1 MHFLN
6 DSALRTMTEN
16 IVWSAESCSL
26 KTFLER
32 YTLPQLVKVED
43 GFYSEDDAETL
54 STGEILMLHSVT
66 RQLVVDADYR
76 KYFVSR
82 NCQCKVEVLPTI
94 CQDRYYSVEDV
105 VDACTYADFK
115 FIRVV
120 EVHSHSPSLRIRAG
134 DILKLQRTVE
144 QNHIKFLE
152 CMLNDRTEY
161 LVKLPLD
168 VKAVFEPLARKES
181 YPFQEVIHSFEFPV
195 RVKFKSNCKSRDTNN
210 NQSRGSV
217 LLKNIRRESKIIATS
232 RDDAMNPVL
241 MIPTDLD
248 VYVFPARG
256 ANLGDKEYARCCK
269 AVYDSIELSKVDLF
283 ENASRLCECF
293 EDPAE
298 REIENNDVVNLHPSL
313 LPSQT
318 IQDTQ
323 RLSIP
328 KPTNPKQASA
338 SLSSMLIRNG
348 GHVFSTSNDNPPNTL
363 NDQAPPRPLR
373 VESPPCSVP
382 PLPPKS
388 PKQASS
394 PSAKLNQSPHQGV
407 LGEDL
412 STTLNQNPSSSTDDQ
427 APPRPLRVESLPWS
441 VPPLPP
447 QSPKQASSPSA
458 KLNQSPHQGVLGEDL
473 STTLN
478 QNPSSS
484 TDDQA
489 PPRPLRVE
497 SLLHANATGAD
508 KDDDYHHYAEI
519 SSTGRNLNLALS
531 VEHFHMDNDSE
542 SVLKRHT
549 DKRDQS
555 KSSER
560 NSLSTV
566 IPKLATTLTGNL
578 QYESSD
584 AVVST
589 QRSHLIRPSS
599 KASSSV
605 CSSDAAF
612 SSQKSTTQGGSIP
625 EQLGLPTQSLVLSY
639 LERSQDYAAENVYI
653 DPVTAPSIL
662 SNSPSE
668 FSVFS
673 KDLKDLPVE
682 GVVECLTNLH
692 MGQYAEIFQ
701 RNLIDGQLL
710 MELDLESLS
719 HLGVR
724 NPLHKKKLLK
734 FINGWRPNT
743 R

>member
-1 MHFLN
+1 M
-6 DSALRTMTEN
+6 SEN
-16 IVWSAESCSL
+16 IVWSADSCSL
-26 KTFLER
+26 KTFVDR
-32 YTLPQLVKVED
+32 YTFPQLVKVED

-66 RQLVVDADYR
+66 TLLVADADYR
-76 KYFVSR
+76 RYFVSR
-82 NCQCKVEVLPTI
+82 NCQCRVEVLPTI

-105 VDACTYADFK
+105 VDACTFADFK

-152 CMLNDRTEY
+152 CVLNDRTEY

-232 RDDAMNPVL
+232 RDEDMNPVL

-256 ANLGDKEYARCCK
+256 AIQSDKEYARCCK
-269 AVYDSIELSKVDLF
+269 AIHDSTVLSKVDLF
-283 ENASRLCECF
+283 ENASRLCGCF

-298 REIENNDVVNLHPSL
+298 EEIGNNEVVNLHPSL
-313 LPSQT
+313 LQSQT
-318 IQDTQ
+318 IQDTE

-328 KPTNPKQASA
+328 NLTNPKQAS
-338 SLSSMLIRNG
+338 SLNSMLLRNG
-348 GHVFSTSNDNPPNTL
+348 GHVLTTSNDNRSNTL
-363 NDQAPPRPLR
+363 NDHAPPPRPLR
-373 VESPPCSVP
+373 VESLPWSIP

-388 PKQASS
+388 AKLASS

-427 APPRPLRVESLPWS
+427 APPRPLRVESLP
-441 VPPLPP
+441 
-447 QSPKQASSPSA
+447 
-458 KLNQSPHQGVLGEDL
+458 
-473 STTLN
+473 
-478 QNPSSS
+478 
-484 TDDQA
+484 
-489 PPRPLRVE
+489 
-497 SLLHANATGAD
+497 HANATGAD
-508 KDDDYHHYAEI
+508 KDDDYHYYEEI
-519 SSTGRNLNLALS
+519 SSTGRNLNRALS
-531 VEHFHMDNDSE
+531 LEHFHMDNDSE
-542 SVLKRHT
+542 SVLKRQR
-549 DKRDQS
+549 DKLDQS
-555 KSSER
+555 KSSKR

-566 IPKLATTLTGNL
+566 IPKLPTTLTGNL

-589 QRSHLIRPSS
+589 QRSYLIRPLSE
-599 KASSSV
+599 ASSSV
-605 CSSDAAF
+605 SSSDAAF
-612 SSQKSTTQGGSIP
+612 SNQKSTTMRGPIP
-625 EQLGLPTQSLVLSY
+625 EQSGLPTQPLVLSC
-639 LERSQDYAAENVYI
+639 LEHSQDYAAENVYL
-653 DPVTAPSIL
+653 DPVTAPSII

-673 KDLKDLPVE
+673 QDLKDLPVE

-724 NPLHKKKLLK
+724 NQLHQKKLFK

>member
-427 APPRPLRVESLPWS
+427 APPRPLRVESL
-441 VPPLPP
+441 
-447 QSPKQASSPSA
+447 
-458 KLNQSPHQGVLGEDL
+458 
-473 STTLN
+473 
-478 QNPSSS
+478 
-484 TDDQA
+484 
-489 PPRPLRVE
+489 
-497 SLLHANATGAD
+497 LHANATGAD

>member
-318 IQDTQ
+318 TQDTQ
-323 RLSIP
+323 RLAIP

-427 APPRPLRVESLPWS
+427 APPRPLRVESL
-441 VPPLPP
+441 
-447 QSPKQASSPSA
+447 
-458 KLNQSPHQGVLGEDL
+458 
-473 STTLN
+473 
-478 QNPSSS
+478 
-484 TDDQA
+484 
-489 PPRPLRVE
+489 
-497 SLLHANATGAD
+497 LHANATGAD
-508 KDDDYHHYAEI
+508 KDDDYHYYEEI

-566 IPKLATTLTGNL
+566 IPKLPTTLTGNL

-599 KASSSV
+599 EASSSV

-625 EQLGLPTQSLVLSY
+625 EHLGLPTQSLVLSC
-639 LERSQDYAAENVYI
+639 LESSQDYAAENVYI

-673 KDLKDLPVE
+673 KNLKDLPVE
-682 GVVECLTNLH
+682 GVAECLTSLN
-692 MGQYAEIFQ
+692 MGQYAETFQ

-724 NPLHKKKLLK
+724 NSLHQKKILK

>member
-1 MHFLN
+1 M
-6 DSALRTMTEN
+6 SEN
-16 IVWSAESCSL
+16 IVWSADSCSL
-26 KTFLER
+26 KTFVDR
-32 YTLPQLVKVED
+32 YTFPQLVKVED

-66 RQLVVDADYR
+66 TLLVVDADYR
-76 KYFVSR
+76 RYFVSR

-105 VDACTYADFK
+105 VDACTFADFK

-134 DILKLQRTVE
+134 DILKLQRTVK

-152 CMLNDRTEY
+152 CVLNDRTEY

-232 RDDAMNPVL
+232 RDEDMNPVL

-256 ANLGDKEYARCCK
+256 AIQSDKEYARCCK
-269 AVYDSIELSKVDLF
+269 AIHDSTVLSKVDLF

-298 REIENNDVVNLHPSL
+298 EEIGNNEVVNLHPSL
-313 LPSQT
+313 LQSQT
-318 IQDTQ
+318 IQDTE

-328 KPTNPKQASA
+328 NLTNPKQAS
-338 SLSSMLIRNG
+338 SLNSMLLRNG
-348 GHVFSTSNDNPPNTL
+348 GHVLPTSNDNRSNTL
-363 NDQAPPRPLR
+363 NNHAPPPRPLR
-373 VESPPCSVP
+373 VESLPWSIP

-388 PKQASS
+388 AKLASS

-407 LGEDL
+407 LGEDM

-427 APPRPLRVESLPWS
+427 APPRPLRVESLP
-441 VPPLPP
+441 
-447 QSPKQASSPSA
+447 
-458 KLNQSPHQGVLGEDL
+458 
-473 STTLN
+473 
-478 QNPSSS
+478 
-484 TDDQA
+484 
-489 PPRPLRVE
+489 
-497 SLLHANATGAD
+497 HANATGAD
-508 KDDDYHHYAEI
+508 KDDDYHYYEEI
-519 SSTGRNLNLALS
+519 SSTGRNLNRALS
-531 VEHFHMDNDSE
+531 LEHFHMDNDSE
-542 SVLKRHT
+542 SVLKRQR
-549 DKRDQS
+549 DKLDQS
-555 KSSER
+555 KSSKR

-566 IPKLATTLTGNL
+566 IPKLPTTLTGNL

-589 QRSHLIRPSS
+589 QRSYLIRPLSE
-599 KASSSV
+599 ASSSV
-605 CSSDAAF
+605 SSSDAAF
-612 SSQKSTTQGGSIP
+612 SNQKSTTMRGPIP
-625 EQLGLPTQSLVLSY
+625 EQSGLPTQPLVLSC
-639 LERSQDYAAENVYI
+639 LEHSQDYAAENVYL
-653 DPVTAPSIL
+653 DPVTAPSII

-673 KDLKDLPVE
+673 QDLKDLPVE

-724 NPLHKKKLLK
+724 NQLHQKKLLK

>member
-66 RQLVVDADYR
+66 KLLVVDADYS

-388 PKQASS
+388 PKQAS
-394 PSAKLNQSPHQGV
+394 
-407 LGEDL
+407 
-412 STTLNQNPSSSTDDQ
+412 
-427 APPRPLRVESLPWS
+427 
-441 VPPLPP
+441 
-447 QSPKQASSPSA
+447 
-458 KLNQSPHQGVLGEDL
+458 
-473 STTLN
+473 
-478 QNPSSS
+478 
-484 TDDQA
+484 
-489 PPRPLRVE
+489 
-497 SLLHANATGAD
+497 
-508 KDDDYHHYAEI
+508 
-519 SSTGRNLNLALS
+519 
-531 VEHFHMDNDSE
+531 
-542 SVLKRHT
+542 
-549 DKRDQS
+549 
-555 KSSER
+555 
-560 NSLSTV
+560 
-566 IPKLATTLTGNL
+566 
-578 QYESSD
+578 
-584 AVVST
+584 
-589 QRSHLIRPSS
+589 
-599 KASSSV
+599 
-605 CSSDAAF
+605 
-612 SSQKSTTQGGSIP
+612 
-625 EQLGLPTQSLVLSY
+625 
-639 LERSQDYAAENVYI
+639 
-653 DPVTAPSIL
+653 
-662 SNSPSE
+662 
-668 FSVFS
+668 
-673 KDLKDLPVE
+673 
-682 GVVECLTNLH
+682 
-692 MGQYAEIFQ
+692 
-701 RNLIDGQLL
+701 
-710 MELDLESLS
+710 
-719 HLGVR
+719 
-724 NPLHKKKLLK
+724 
-734 FINGWRPNT
+734 
-743 R
+743 

>member
-66 RQLVVDADYR
+66 KLLVVDADYS

-269 AVYDSIELSKVDLF
+269 AVYNSIELSKVDLF

-298 REIENNDVVNLHPSL
+298 GEIENNDVVNLHPSL

-373 VESPPCSVP
+373 VESLPWSVP

-407 LGEDL
+407 PGE
-412 STTLNQNPSSSTDDQ
+412 N
-427 APPRPLRVESLPWS
+427 
-441 VPPLPP
+441 
-447 QSPKQASSPSA
+447 
-458 KLNQSPHQGVLGEDL
+458 L

-508 KDDDYHHYAEI
+508 KDDDYHYYEEI

-542 SVLKRHT
+542 SVLKRHK